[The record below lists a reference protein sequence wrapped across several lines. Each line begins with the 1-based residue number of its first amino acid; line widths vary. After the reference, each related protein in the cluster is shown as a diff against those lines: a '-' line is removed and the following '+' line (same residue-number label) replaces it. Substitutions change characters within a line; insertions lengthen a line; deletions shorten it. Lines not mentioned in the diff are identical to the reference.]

1 MSLAKRDL
9 ISINDL
15 SDGEIEAIFD
25 VADSLEEPLRR
36 RQARDICPDRI
47 MATLFFEPSTRTR
60 LSFESA
66 MHRLGGSVISMA
78 DANSSSVAKGETIAD
93 TVRVVQHYAD
103 IIVIRNPLDG
113 SARLAGEFAEVPVIN
128 AGDGAHEHPTQT
140 LCDLYT
146 IRKELGSIAGKS
158 VALCGDLRYG
168 RTVHSL
174 AFALARFGARITCV
188 APPGLEMPDHV
199 RHRLI
204 RHYDCRPAE
213 FTSLDQV
220 VTDRE
225 VIYHLQVPNHQ
236 AAEMLTG
243 DELVPVWDLM
253 SLFDVIYLTR
263 VQKERFR
270 SHAEYE
276 AAAGSYQIK
285 RAMLDKAKKDA
296 LIMHPLPRVDE
307 LDYRIDRD
315 RRAAYFRQA
324 GNGVPIRMALTALLT
339 GAVRTPAGVAPPPPR
354 PAPERL
360 PPDLVCVNERC
371 VTRNQPYVAPR
382 FLSVGGEATRVQ
394 CAYCDAEL
402 PRPEGALHPL
412 EAELTEKG

>member
-1 MSLAKRDL
+1 MNLAGRDL
-9 ISINDL
+9 VSINDF
-15 SDGEIEAIFD
+15 SDTEIRAVFD
-25 VADSLEEPLRR
+25 LADEMSRRLERR
-36 RQARDICPDRI
+36 TASGPCRDRI

-66 MHRLGGSVISMA
+66 MLRLGGQVISMP
-78 DANSSSVAKGETIAD
+78 DARSSSVAKGETIAD
-93 TVRVVQHYAD
+93 TVRVVQHYSD
-103 IIVIRNPLDG
+103 LIVIRNPLDG
-113 SARLAGEFAEVPVIN
+113 AARVAAEYSDVPVIN

-146 IRKELGSIAGKS
+146 IRKEKGSIEGMN

-174 AFALARFGARITCV
+174 AYALARFGARITCV

-199 RHRLI
+199 RNRL
-204 RHYDCRPAE
+204 RRDYDCTPAE

-225 VIYHLQVPNHQ
+225 VIYHLQVPATQ
-236 AAEMLTG
+236 VADAAGSDQLM
-243 DELVPVWDLM
+243 PVWDLM

-263 VQKERFR
+263 VQRERFR
-270 SHAEYE
+270 MHAEYE
-276 AAAGSYQIK
+276 AAAGSYSIK

-324 GNGVPIRMALTALLT
+324 GNGVPIRMALSALLL
-339 GAVRTPAGVAPPPPR
+339 GAEDPGPGTHPPETHATPVNTPPG
-354 PAPERL
+354 
-360 PPDLVCVNERC
+360 LVCPNERC
-371 VTRNQPYVAPR
+371 VTRNEPYLTPR
-382 FLSVGGEATRVQ
+382 FVSVAGHEGALQ
-394 CAYCDAEL
+394 CAYCDREVQQ
-402 PRPEGALHPL
+402 P
-412 EAELTEKG
+412 